1 MVRRAL
7 LVKLQAKPG
16 KEDELARF
24 LESALPLAMEE
35 KGAIH
40 WFALKFDDRTYG
52 IFDTFGNDADRDTH
66 LAGPI
71 AAALM
76 KKADE
81 LLSSSPSIE
90 KVELLAA
97 KG

>member
-7 LVKLQAKPG
+7 FVKLTAKPG
-16 KEDELARF
+16 KEAEVAKFLAG
-24 LESALPLAMEE
+24 ALPLAQDE
-35 KGAIH
+35 KGTIH
-40 WFALKFDDRTYG
+40 WFALKFDERTYG
-52 IFDTFGNDADRDTH
+52 IFDTFNEDTGREAH
-66 LAGPI
+66 LKGPI

-81 LLSSSPSIE
+81 LLAGPPSIE
-90 KVELLAA
+90 KVELLAS

>member
-7 LVKLQAKPG
+7 FVKLQAKPG

-24 LESALPLAMEE
+24 LESALPLAIEE
-35 KGAIH
+35 KGAKH
-40 WFALKFDDRTYG
+40 WFALKFDERTYG
-52 IFDTFGNDADRDTH
+52 IFDSFENDADRDAH

-76 KKADE
+76 KRADE
-81 LLSSSPSIE
+81 LLSTGPSIE
-90 KVELLAA
+90 KVELMAV